1 MHTIDATGKKIG
13 RVATEAA
20 VFLMGKNKVSFR
32 RNIVSG
38 EKVSIINAGKL
49 SISEKKKDGKIYKR
63 YSGYPGGLKE
73 ENMAAL
79 IARKGYGEVFRLA
92 VYGMLPSN
100 KLRPIIMKNLKI
112 VE

>member
-32 RNIVSG
+32 RNVVSG

-73 ENMAAL
+73 TSLGEL
-79 IARKGYGEVFRLA
+79 LEKKGAREVLRKA
-92 VYGMLPSN
+92 VHGMLPGN
-100 KLRPIIMKNLKI
+100 RLRPRMMKNLEI
-112 VE
+112 NE